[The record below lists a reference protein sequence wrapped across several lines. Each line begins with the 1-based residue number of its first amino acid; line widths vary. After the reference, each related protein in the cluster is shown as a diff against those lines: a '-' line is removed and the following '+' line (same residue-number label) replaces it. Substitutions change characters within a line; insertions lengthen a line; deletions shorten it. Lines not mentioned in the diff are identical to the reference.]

1 MKRTLINYLG
11 LLGMVSLLSYTA
23 AVIFSPLA
31 YPDYHWLSQ
40 AVSDLSAEA
49 ASSRTLWNQLSA
61 LYMPCGIVCCT
72 VNCIAVAG
80 KYNKM
85 LRLGVYLFA
94 LMNWVTAVGYAMFP
108 LTDAGT
114 PNGFQNIMHLVV
126 TGAVVALS
134 ILALVLNDM
143 RRLFSKAVPEPWLL
157 GRRSA
162 ILDDIGRSG
171 CKSTSTCIFR
181 LGREVQHLCGGWI
194 QCRAGHLPLQ
204 RFFLKTT
211 RRTHD
216 GNSN

>member
-134 ILALVLNDM
+134 ILALVLM
-143 RRLFSKAVPEPWLL
+143 
-157 GRRSA
+157 
-162 ILDDIGRSG
+162 I
-171 CKSTSTCIFR
+171 
-181 LGREVQHLCGGWI
+181 CGGCFQGGRMMEI
-194 QCRAGHLPLQ
+194 ATKLLVCAGTLMLIAGA
-204 RFFLKTT
+204 FFGFLGQWLYAALIWAGAMGCLAAEMNVKNQNRSYKESTI
-211 RRTHD
+211 
-216 GNSN
+216 